1 MNEKENIMVSVL
13 CVAYNHEK
21 YIRDCLDGFVNQKTS
36 FRFEVLINDD
46 ASTDNTAKIIKEY
59 EQKFPDIIKPI
70 YQNENQYS
78 KGISILNKYLLP
90 NAKGTYVA
98 LCEGDDFWNDNYKLE
113 KQINVL
119 RDNPECNVCFH
130 KVQAVSSKGESLG
143 KFYPFFPLNT
153 GVIKQYDL
161 LEMVCKYYAF
171 QTSSYMIKRDVY
183 YDYKLNPP
191 TFAKV
196 CPIGDVPGLLYFGTL
211 GSAYYIDDVMSSYRI
226 ASDGS
231 WSEKQNNNTD
241 FRINH
246 FHQME
251 KMTEEFKKYTN
262 NKYSE
267 LYSDLYHRWYTVLWQ
282 HQDFKEV
289 IRRPYKQF
297 FSKESFKDKLI
308 IKTTVYLPFVANL
321 YDKMRKWIRG

>member
-1 MNEKENIMVSVL
+1 MMEMMEKENIMVSVL
-13 CVAYNHEK
+13 CTAYNHEK
-21 YIRDCLDGFVNQKTS
+21 YIKDCLEGFVNQKTS

-46 ASTDNTAKIIKEY
+46 ASTDNTAKVIKEY
-59 EQKFPDIIKPI
+59 EHKFPDIIKPI
-70 YQNENQYS
+70 YQTENQYS
-78 KGISILNKYLLP
+78 KGVSIINKFLLP
-90 NAKGTYVA
+90 NAKGTYIA

-113 KQINVL
+113 KQVNAL
-119 RDNPECNVCFH
+119 RDNPECNICFH
-130 KVQAVSSKGESLG
+130 KVLAVSPNGESLG

-161 LEMVCKYYAF
+161 LEMVCKYYVF

-183 YDYKLNPP
+183 CDYKFNLP

-196 CPIGDVPGLLYFGTL
+196 CPIGDVPTLLYFGTL
-211 GSAYYIDDVMSSYRI
+211 GSAYYIDNVMSSYRM

-262 NKYSE
+262 NKYLD
-267 LYSDLYHRWYTVLWQ
+267 LYSDLYHRWYTVFWQ
-282 HQDFKEV
+282 HKDFKEV
-289 IRRPYKQF
+289 IRKPYKQF
-297 FSKESFKDKLI
+297 FSKENIKDRI
-308 IKTTVYLPFVANL
+308 FIKISVYLPFLANI
-321 YDKMRKWIRG
+321 YSKIKK